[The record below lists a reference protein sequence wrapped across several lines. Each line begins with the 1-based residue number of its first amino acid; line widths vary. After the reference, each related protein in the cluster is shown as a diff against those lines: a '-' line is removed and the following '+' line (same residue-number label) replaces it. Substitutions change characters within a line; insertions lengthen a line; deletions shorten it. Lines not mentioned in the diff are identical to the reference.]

1 MTKGVK
7 FLLVFPKSQIE
18 NNRGNDIKEQFN
30 TLMRIFQGNI
40 SDIQSSIKPIIT
52 KVDPNDDDFD
62 IDNQR

>member
-62 IDNQR
+62 IDMQR